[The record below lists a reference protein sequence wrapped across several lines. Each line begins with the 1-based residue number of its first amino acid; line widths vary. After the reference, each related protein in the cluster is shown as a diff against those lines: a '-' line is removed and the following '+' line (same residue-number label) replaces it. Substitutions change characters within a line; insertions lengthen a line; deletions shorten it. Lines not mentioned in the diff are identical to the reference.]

1 MPELDF
7 FVLDAT
13 GPYTRKSECDQ
24 AERKSDITGG
34 KKRTASLE
42 VRKDAI
48 DDFEVSA
55 ERMNQR
61 EAIPIEVDYDHQDTD
76 RTHELHDFSQST
88 QVVFV
93 LHNR

>member
-1 MPELDF
+1 MPEFDF

-13 GPYTRKSECDQ
+13 GPYAGESECNE
-24 AERKSDITGG
+24 AERKGDVTGRE
-34 KKRTASLE
+34 KRTGSLKVGE
-42 VRKDAI
+42 DAV
-48 DDFEVSA
+48 DDSEVSA

>member
-1 MPELDF
+1 MPEFDF

-13 GPYTRKSECDQ
+13 GPYTRKSECDE

-34 KKRTASLE
+34 EKRTGSLKVSE
-42 VRKDAI
+42 DAV
-48 DDFEVSA
+48 DDSEVSA
-55 ERMNQR
+55 ERMNQGK
-61 EAIPIEVDYDHQDTD
+61 AIPIEMDHDHQNAD
-76 RTHELHDFSQST
+76 RTHELHDLNQSA

>member
-1 MPELDF
+1 MPEFDF

-13 GPYTRKSECDQ
+13 GSYTRKSECDE
-24 AERKSDITGG
+24 AERKSDITGEE
-34 KKRTASLE
+34 KRTGSLK
-42 VRKDAI
+42 VREDAV
-48 DDFEVSA
+48 DDSEVSA

-61 EAIPIEVDYDHQDTD
+61 KAIPIEMDHDHQNAD
-76 RTHELHDFSQST
+76 RTHELHDLSQSA